1 MNATDTAQTIEHP
14 IGDRGIVTVRL
25 ADWDAEIR
33 GIDGDTARIWN
44 ANGGSLPQELQVE
57 RTAEGISIRQ
67 YDKGL
72 TIVLGRHSRDVR
84 LAIEVPKSAA
94 VSIQTASGDAQA
106 SGLRGPLSA
115 RTASGDLMLV
125 DVNGEVHAETVSGDV
140 AIRLDGP
147 TGLAVKTVS
156 GDAIVEGSRV
166 DRFAY
171 TSTSGDLRIT
181 SELGVGPHTIATT
194 SGDAIVTTRN
204 GIRVSAQTVA
214 GDLSSD
220 LPHTSEG
227 RAGRRSLIVGE
238 GTTVVQFRSVSGD
251 LRVVGPNGGNRI
263 HAMPTPPVAP
273 KPPAPPEPPVP
284 PFAPGAA
291 AEKLEAELAATNA
304 EIEAANAEIDV
315 VNAEIDAESG
325 ETVADPG
332 EDARLEILRALE
344 RGEIGIEEATKRL
357 GDLDGPSDV

>member
-1 MNATDTAQTIEHP
+1 MNATDTSQTIEQG
-14 IGDRGIVTVRL
+14 IGDHGIVTVRL

-33 GIDGDTARIWN
+33 GIDGDTARVWN
-44 ANGGSLPQELQVE
+44 ANGGPLPDELQVD
-57 RTAEGISIRQ
+57 RTADGIAIRQ

-72 TIVLGRHSRDVR
+72 TIVLGRRSRDVR

-156 GDAIVEGSRV
+156 GDAIVEGGRV

-251 LRVVGPNGGNRI
+251 LRVVGPNDGN
-263 HAMPTPPVAP
+263 HLVAPKAPTPPVAP
-273 KPPAPPEPPVP
+273 TPPTPPAPPL
-284 PFAPGAA
+284 AATSAA
-291 AEKLEAELAATNA
+291 AKLEAELAATNA
-304 EIEAANAEIDV
+304 EIEAANAEIESA
-315 VNAEIDAESG
+315 NAQIEEA
-325 ETVADPG
+325 VADPG

-344 RGEIGIEEATKRL
+344 RGEIGIDEATKRL
-357 GDLDGPSDV
+357 AELDGPSDV

>member
-1 MNATDTAQTIEHP
+1 MNATEPGQTIEHGV
-14 IGDRGIVTVRL
+14 GDHGTVTVRL

-33 GIDGDTARIWN
+33 AIDGDTARVWN
-44 ANGGSLPQELQVE
+44 ANGGPLPDELQVD
-57 RTAEGISIRQ
+57 RTADGVAIRQ

-72 TIVLGRHSRDVR
+72 TIVLGRRSLDVR

-106 SGLRGPLSA
+106 TGLRGPLNA
-115 RTASGDLMLV
+115 RSASGDLMLV
-125 DVNGEVHAETVSGDV
+125 DVNGDVQAETVSGDV

-147 TGLAVKTVS
+147 TGLVVKTVS

-166 DRFAY
+166 DRFAF
-171 TSTSGDLRIT
+171 TTTSGDLRIT
-181 SELGVGPHTIATT
+181 SELGAGPHTIATV

-214 GDLSSD
+214 GDLSTD

-251 LRVVGPNGGNRI
+251 LRVVGPNGGDHLVAI
-263 HAMPTPPVAP
+263 PMPPAPPTPPVAP
-273 KPPAPPEPPVP
+273 APP
-284 PFAPGAA
+284 GSAA
-291 AEKLEAELAATNA
+291 AKLEAELAATNA
-304 EIEAANAEIDV
+304 EIEATNAEIEAA
-315 VNAEIDAESG
+315 NAAIG

-344 RGEIGIEEATKRL
+344 RGEIGVDEATKRL
-357 GDLDGPSDV
+357 ADLDGQSDD

>member
-1 MNATDTAQTIEHP
+1 MTTTATSPDSSTASATD
-14 IGDRGIVTVRL
+14 GIVTIRL

-33 GIDGDTARIWN
+33 GIDGDTARVWN
-44 ANGGSLPQELQVE
+44 ANGGPLPDELQVD
-57 RTAEGISIRQ
+57 RTADGIAIRQ

-72 TIVLGRHSRDVR
+72 TIVLGRRSRDVR
-84 LAIEVPKSAA
+84 LEIEVPKSAA

-106 SGLRGPLSA
+106 TGLRGPVNA
-115 RTASGDLMLV
+115 RSASGDLMLV
-125 DVNGEVHAETVSGDV
+125 DVNGEVQAETVSGDV

-147 TGLAVKTVS
+147 TGLVVKTVS

-166 DRFAY
+166 DRFAF
-171 TSTSGDLRIT
+171 TTTSGDLRIT
-181 SELGVGPHTIATT
+181 SELGAGPHTIATV

-220 LPHTSEG
+220 LPHSSEG

-251 LRVVGPNGGNRI
+251 LRVVGPNDGN
-263 HAMPTPPVAP
+263 HLVAP
-273 KPPAPPEPPVP
+273 TPPAPPAAPTPPAP
-284 PFAPGAA
+284 PAPPLAA
-291 AEKLEAELAATNA
+291 ASAGSKLEAELEATNA
-304 EIEAANAEIDV
+304 EIEAANAEIEAA
-315 VNAEIDAESG
+315 NAEIG

-332 EDARLEILRALE
+332 EDVRLEILRALE
-344 RGEIGIEEATKRL
+344 RGEIGVDEATKRL
-357 GDLDGPSDV
+357 AELDGQSDV

>member
-1 MNATDTAQTIEHP
+1 MNATDTTQTIEHGV
-14 IGDRGIVTVRL
+14 GDHGIVTVRL

-33 GIDGDTARIWN
+33 GIDGDTARVWN
-44 ANGGSLPQELQVE
+44 ANGGPLPDELQVD
-57 RTAEGISIRQ
+57 RTADGIAIRQ

-72 TIVLGRHSRDVR
+72 TIVLGRRSRDVR

-106 SGLRGPLSA
+106 TGLRGPVNA
-115 RTASGDLMLV
+115 RSASGDLMLV
-125 DVNGEVHAETVSGDV
+125 DVNGEVQAETVSGDV

-147 TGLAVKTVS
+147 TGLVVKTVS

-166 DRFAY
+166 DRFAF
-171 TSTSGDLRIT
+171 TTTSGDLRIT
-181 SELGVGPHTIATT
+181 SELGAGPHTIATV

-220 LPHTSEG
+220 LPHSSEG

-251 LRVVGPNGGNRI
+251 LRVVGPNDGN
-263 HAMPTPPVAP
+263 HLVAAPTPPAGP
-273 KPPAPPEPPVP
+273 SGPARPRR
-284 PFAPGAA
+284 AA
-291 AEKLEAELAATNA
+291 VRRAKLEAELEAANA
-304 EIEAANAEIDV
+304 EIEAANAEI
-315 VNAEIDAESG
+315 A

-344 RGEIGIEEATKRL
+344 RGEIGVDEATKRL
-357 GDLDGPSDV
+357 AELDGQSDV

>member
-1 MNATDTAQTIEHP
+1 MNATDTAQTIEHR

-125 DVNGEVHAETVSGDV
+125 DVSGEVHAETVSGDV

-171 TSTSGDLRIT
+171 TSTSGDLRLT

-227 RAGRRSLIVGE
+227 HPGRRSLIVGE

-251 LRVVGPNGGNRI
+251 LRVVGPNGDNRI
-263 HAMPTPPVAP
+263 HAMPT
-273 KPPAPPEPPVP
+273 PPAPPEPPVP
-284 PFAPGAA
+284 PFVAGSAA
-291 AEKLEAELAATNA
+291 AKLEAELAATNA
-304 EIEAANAEIDV
+304 EIEAANADIEAA
-315 VNAEIDAESG
+315 NAEIDAESG

-344 RGEIGIEEATKRL
+344 RGEIDIDEATKRL

>member
-1 MNATDTAQTIEHP
+1 MNATDTSQTIEQG
-14 IGDRGIVTVRL
+14 IGDHGLVTVRL

-33 GIDGDTARIWN
+33 GIDGDTARVWN
-44 ANGGSLPQELQVE
+44 ANGGPLPDELQVD
-57 RTAEGISIRQ
+57 RTADGIAIRQ

-72 TIVLGRHSRDVR
+72 TIVLGRRSRDVR

-106 SGLRGPLSA
+106 TGLRGPINA
-115 RTASGDLMLV
+115 RSASGDLMLV
-125 DVNGEVHAETVSGDV
+125 DVNGEVQAETVSGDV

-147 TGLAVKTVS
+147 TGLVVKTVS
-156 GDAIVEGSRV
+156 GDAFVEGSRV
-166 DRFAY
+166 DRFAF
-171 TSTSGDLRIT
+171 TTTSGDLRIT
-181 SELGVGPHTIATT
+181 SELGAGPHTIATV

-220 LPHTSEG
+220 LPHSSEG

-251 LRVVGPNGGNRI
+251 LRVVGPNDGN
-263 HAMPTPPVAP
+263 HLVAPTPPTPPVAP
-273 KPPAPPEPPVP
+273 TPPA
-284 PFAPGAA
+284 AASAA
-291 AEKLEAELAATNA
+291 AKLEAELAAANADIEATNA
-304 EIEAANAEIDV
+304 DIEATNAQIEAAGAEV
-315 VNAEIDAESG
+315 G

-344 RGEIGIEEATKRL
+344 RGEIGIDEATKRL
-357 GDLDGPSDV
+357 AELDGQSDA

>member
-1 MNATDTAQTIEHP
+1 MNATDTSQTIEQG
-14 IGDRGIVTVRL
+14 IGDHGLVTVRL

-33 GIDGDTARIWN
+33 GIDGDTARVWN
-44 ANGGSLPQELQVE
+44 ANGGPLPDELQVD
-57 RTAEGISIRQ
+57 RTADGIAIRQ

-72 TIVLGRHSRDVR
+72 TIVLGRRSRDVR

-106 SGLRGPLSA
+106 TGLRGPVNA
-115 RTASGDLMLV
+115 RSASGDLMLV
-125 DVNGEVHAETVSGDV
+125 DVNGEVQAETVSGDV

-147 TGLAVKTVS
+147 TGLVVKTVS

-166 DRFAY
+166 DRFAF
-171 TSTSGDLRIT
+171 TTTSGDLRIT
-181 SELGVGPHTIATT
+181 SELGAGPHTIATV

-220 LPHTSEG
+220 LPHSSEG

-251 LRVVGPNGGNRI
+251 LRVVGPNDGN
-263 HAMPTPPVAP
+263 HLVAPKPPTPPVAP
-273 KPPAPPEPPVP
+273 TPPTPPAPPL
-284 PFAPGAA
+284 AATSAA
-291 AEKLEAELAATNA
+291 AKLEAELAATNA
-304 EIEAANAEIDV
+304 EIEAANAEIESA
-315 VNAEIDAESG
+315 NAQIEEA
-325 ETVADPG
+325 VADPG
-332 EDARLEILRALE
+332 EDARLDILRALE
-344 RGEIGIEEATKRL
+344 RGEIGIDEATQRL
-357 GDLDGPSDV
+357 AELDGPSDV